1 VKGGNIM
8 PKLAVYNQQGE
19 SVGEIS
25 LADSVFG
32 VEPNQQVIYDVVK
45 AQNASMRQGTAKVKN
60 RSAVSGGGRKP
71 YRQKGT
77 GRARQGSIRSPQWVG
92 GGVVFGPTPRSYD
105 YKVNKK
111 IRRLALKIVLSDKVR
126 EEKMIVLDS
135 LNLETFK
142 TKGMI
147 QVLDNLKTSGKTI
160 IVLDEMNENCDIA
173 SRNLPNVVTM
183 VSDHISVYDVMNA
196 SVIVATENAIK
207 KIEEALS

>member
-1 VKGGNIM
+1 M

-45 AQNASMRQGTAKVKN
+45 AQTASMRQGTAKVKT
-60 RSAVSGGGRKP
+60 RAAVSGGGRKP

-77 GRARQGSIRSPQWVG
+77 GHARQGTIRAPQWVG
-92 GGVVFGPTPRSYD
+92 GGVVFGPSPRSYD

-111 IRRLALKIVLSDKVR
+111 IRRLALRIVLSDKVR
-126 EEKMIVLDS
+126 EEKMVVINS

-142 TKGMI
+142 TKGMV

-160 IVLDEMNENCDIA
+160 IVLDEMNTTCDIA
-173 SRNLPNVVTM
+173 TRNLPNVMTV

-196 SVIVATENAIK
+196 NMIIVTENAVK